1 MCGIVGIA
9 SKSGDNNIPA
19 GLVEKMNDLISHRG
33 PDGSGIFFGE
43 GFSMGHKRLSIIDL
57 AGGAQPMLN
66 SDQSIVVSYNGEIYN
81 YRTLRDQL
89 EKEGHRFRTE
99 SDTEVL
105 LHGYEQWGMDLVME
119 LEGMFAFALWEK
131 NKRRLILARDRLGVK
146 PLYWTLVNDQLIF
159 ASEIKSILACPNVER
174 RANPDAI
181 SSYLTF
187 RQSVGDQT
195 FFQGIERLS
204 PGHYLI
210 FENGLLKKIKYFE
223 LPLNQNEED
232 LGENFYLEKTTELLR
247 ESISKRMMSDVP
259 LGAFLS
265 GGLDSSLL
273 VASMSKERSDPVK
286 TFSIGYDVDGYNE
299 GKFAKIASEHCKS
312 SHHEIKL
319 KQKDFFDEWSSLI
332 QKRDTPLSIP
342 HEIPLYQM
350 SKELKKHITVVLS
363 GEGADEL
370 FGGYGRVQRSPM
382 DWKKVV
388 FAKKILGSSIVE
400 GMARR
405 FPKSHYF
412 RQFEKISHM
421 DHFFNAYNWI
431 PFEEKWDLF
440 SNDFNDQIQKDKKTI
455 GFFSQIFDEIQHI
468 DPYDR
473 VLHVFEKVHLS
484 CLLERLDMM
493 TMAASVEA
501 RVPFVDNQEL
511 LEFVIKMPFKYK
523 IRWKSIF
530 SRARATVHSSFK
542 CSDWLDTNKY
552 LLRKIGSSYLPP
564 EIAYRKKLGFP
575 TPLDIWMKGDM
586 KKMAKEVLLDP
597 ASVRRGVFNSQ
608 KIEMLL
614 NNTQKLPYD
623 FYGKKIWMLMNVEIW
638 LQNFFKD

>member
-9 SKSGDNNIPA
+9 SKSGENNIPP
-19 GLVEKMNDLISHRG
+19 GLIEKMNDLISHRG

-57 AGGAQPMLN
+57 AGGSQPMFN
-66 SDQSIVVSYNGEIYN
+66 SDQSVVVSYNGEIYN
-81 YRTLRDQL
+81 YLTLRDQL
-89 EKEGHRFRTE
+89 EKKGHHFRTD

-105 LHGYEQWGMDLVME
+105 LHGYKQWGMDLVKE

-146 PLYWTLVNDQLIF
+146 PLYWTLVKDQLIF
-159 ASEIKSILACPNVER
+159 ASELKSILACPSVER
-174 RANPDAI
+174 RANPNAI

-195 FFQGIERLS
+195 FFQGIERLT
-204 PGHYLI
+204 PGHCLI
-210 FENGLLKKIKYFE
+210 YENGLLKKIKYYE
-223 LPLNQNEED
+223 LPLNENEED

-273 VASMSKERSDPVK
+273 VANMSKERSDPVK

-299 GKFAKIASEHCKS
+299 VKFAKIASEHCKS

-319 KQKDFFDEWSSLI
+319 NQKDFFDEWSSLI

-342 HEIPLYQM
+342 HEIALYQM
-350 SKELKKHITVVLS
+350 SKKLKKHITVVLS

-382 DWKKVV
+382 DWKKVA
-388 FAKKILGSSIVE
+388 FAKKILGPSIVE
-400 GMARR
+400 GIARR
-405 FPKSHYF
+405 FPKGNYF
-412 RQFEKISHM
+412 RQFEKTSHM
-421 DHFFNAYNWI
+421 DLFFNAYNWI

-440 SNDFNDQIQKDKKTI
+440 SSDFKDQIQKDKKTI
-455 GFFSQIFDEIQHI
+455 EFFGKIFDETQHI

-501 RVPFVDNQEL
+501 RVPFVDSHEL

-523 IRWKSIF
+523 LRWKSIL
-530 SRARATVHSSFK
+530 SKARATVHSSFK
-542 CSDWLDTNKY
+542 CSDWLDINKF
-552 LLRKIGSSYLPP
+552 LLRKIGSNCLPP

-586 KKMAKEVLLDP
+586 KTMAKEVLLDP
-597 ASVRRGVFNSQ
+597 ASIRRGVFKPQ

-614 NNTQKLPYD
+614 NNTQKLPHD

-638 LQNFFKD
+638 QQHFFKD